1 MISPFER
8 ALFDVRVFNPYAP
21 SNRQPLIAKACPTM
35 LAFRLVIDSIRIE
48 LIHYCAHSCP
58 FYNV

>member
-35 LAFRLVIDSIRIE
+35 LAFRLVIDSIRI
-48 LIHYCAHSCP
+48 
-58 FYNV
+58 